1 MELVCSGIP
10 LSNTSSYKAN
20 CIACATFSLVFSVPT
35 ALLNV
40 TLIIIILKSSERKE
54 PYQML
59 VQNLAFT
66 DLLTGVISMPN
77 NFAVFIYIA
86 SSKAPCFFAV
96 VTMVLQYFLGSVSL
110 IIVTTIALERYV
122 FVFKPYMH
130 STLLTSRVM
139 AVISILVWLIP
150 IADLFVSRVIKNIK
164 LLFAMHVC
172 IGCVLSA
179 LIILCY
185 TKILLRAR
193 KVRRQI
199 EAEAERFGHQRMTDK
214 DRSLLLIGCFIM
226 ISFFVC
232 YAPFF
237 LRYFFVI
244 FEVEGHVLEY
254 SICWEWLLAMLNSF
268 VNPVISCIFHS
279 PIRRTVLRLLACG
292 RNCKC

>member
-1 MELVCSGIP
+1 MEGVCSEIP
-10 LSNTSSYKAN
+10 LSNISSYKAN
-20 CIACATFSLVFSVPT
+20 CIACATFSIVFSVPT
-35 ALLNV
+35 VLLNV
-40 TLIIIILKSSERKE
+40 ALIIAILKSSERKE

-66 DLLTGVISMPN
+66 DLLTGVIAMPN
-77 NFAVFIYIA
+77 NSAVFIYVA
-86 SSKAPCFFAV
+86 SSKTPCSFAV
-96 VTMVLQYFLGSVSL
+96 VTFAIQYFLGVVSL
-110 IIVTTIALERYV
+110 VIVTIIALERYV

-130 STLLTSRVM
+130 SSLLTSRAM
-139 AVISILVWLIP
+139 AVISILVWLIA
-150 IADLFVSRVIKNIK
+150 IAFLFVSRVIKNIK
-164 LLFAMHVC
+164 LLLAMRVC

-199 EAEAERFGHQRMTDK
+199 EAEAERFGHQRLTDK
-214 DRSLLLIGCFIM
+214 DRSLLLIGGFII

-237 LRYFFVI
+237 SKYFFII
-244 FEVEGHVLEY
+244 FEVEGHVLKY
-254 SICWEWLLAMLNSF
+254 SICWEWLLVMLNSL

-279 PIRRTVLRLLACG
+279 PIRRTILSFLVCG